1 MKLTF
6 IDCSCGNTKGFQLAD
21 KLAECTSCALPVHI
35 DTPMYHTYEV
45 ESLSKIE
52 QRAKDQAVKDM
63 LDEWH
68 LECYEN
74 YLDEQL
80 DSMYRRDKA
89 GQDACALD
97 AGIIIDWST
106 CFDVDN
112 IEPRVAI

>member
-21 KLAECTSCALPVHI
+21 KLAECTSCATPIHI
-35 DTPMYHTYEV
+35 DTPAYHTYEV
-45 ESLSKIE
+45 MSLDEIE
-52 QRAKDQAVKDM
+52 QRAKEQAVIDM

-106 CFDVDN
+106 CFDTNN
-112 IEPRVAI
+112 IRVAL

>member
-21 KLAECTSCALPVHI
+21 KLAECTSCASPVHI
-35 DTPMYHTYEV
+35 DTPAYHTYEV
-45 ESLSKIE
+45 ESLDKIE
-52 QRAKDQAVKDM
+52 QRAKEQAVIDM

-112 IEPRVAI
+112 IRVAI